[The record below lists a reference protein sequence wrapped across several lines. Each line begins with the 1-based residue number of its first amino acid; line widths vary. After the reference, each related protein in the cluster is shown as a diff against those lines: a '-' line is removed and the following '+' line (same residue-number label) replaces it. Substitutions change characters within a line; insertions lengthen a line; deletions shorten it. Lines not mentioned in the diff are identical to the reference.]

1 MNRIT
6 LIALML
12 TISILTFGQAKK
24 PTIMVVPSDAWCISH
39 GYIAGNDDT
48 GNPIPDYQAALQGD
62 SDMRIIV
69 SKMGGIMAD
78 HEFPMKSLEAELKK
92 IADDDAMLNAMAID
106 QNDMRFVKE
115 SAVDKLLRSAGA
127 DIIVDVDFTIKSGM
141 KRQVAFNVQALDA
154 YTSKI
159 ISGNTGVS
167 SLSSS
172 APIETLLE
180 ESVLSYMD
188 QFTYDLQHHFD
199 DMFANGRE
207 IRLTLMR
214 WDDSYVD
221 FETLFDYNGIEA
233 ELADII
239 EVWMVENTI
248 ESRYSLEMRSA
259 NMLRFEQVRI
269 PLYAKN
275 IAGREVAI
283 ESSAWARG
291 LASFLRRDEYG
302 NIPVK
307 VMPKGLGEVW
317 LIIGGEY

>member
-1 MNRIT
+1 MNR
-6 LIALML
+6 L
-12 TISILTFGQAKK
+12 TILAIVLAFSTIVFGQAKK
-24 PTIMVVPSDAWCISH
+24 PTIMVVPSDAWCVEH
-39 GYIAGNDDT
+39 GYIAGEDAY
-48 GNPIPDYQAALQGD
+48 GNPIPDYQKAMQEN

-69 SKMGGIMAD
+69 SKMGGIMAARD
-78 HEFPMKSLEAELKK
+78 FPMKSLEAELKK
-92 IADDDAMLNAMAID
+92 IAKDDAMLSALALD
-106 QNDMRFVKE
+106 QNDNRFIEE

-127 DIIVDVDFTIKSGM
+127 DIVVDVSFTIKTGM
-141 KRQVAFNVQALDA
+141 KKQVAFNVQALDA

-167 SLSSS
+167 TPSAS

-188 QFTYDLQHHFD
+188 QFTADLQHHFD
-199 DMFANGRE
+199 DLFANGRE

-239 EVWMVENTI
+239 EVWMAENTV
-248 ESRYSLEMRSA
+248 ETRYSLELRSA

-291 LASFLRRDEYG
+291 LSTFLRGDKYG

-317 LIIGGEY
+317 LILGDQ